1 MSSHLPPCMSLSHL
15 STTDGSSVAQAQAR
29 SLKQFQSKQ
38 AEKELRASKAP
49 IQSVAEDKLVV
60 ARTLDDIG
68 FAVKPSGNGGSKPPK
83 APKAP
88 KKIVDPSFFAPSAT
102 AAIPRS

>member
-1 MSSHLPPCMSLSHL
+1 MSLSHL

-68 FAVKPSGNGGSKPPK
+68 FAVKPSSGNGGSKPPK